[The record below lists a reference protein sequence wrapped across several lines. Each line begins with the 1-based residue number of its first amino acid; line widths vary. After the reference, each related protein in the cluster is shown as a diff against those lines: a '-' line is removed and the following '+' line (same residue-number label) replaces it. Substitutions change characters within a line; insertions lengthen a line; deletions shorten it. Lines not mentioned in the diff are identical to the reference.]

1 MNAAHHHEG
10 HEGHGP
16 EAHDACLVALEKLQ
30 EFLHHEL
37 DSCTEDGIRR
47 HLAACDSCLETFDLE
62 QTITMLVKRCH
73 PEQQAS
79 ADLRM
84 RVMKMSV
91 TMHDPGAT
99 TA

>member
-1 MNAAHHHEG
+1 M
-10 HEGHGP
+10 
-16 EAHDACLVALEKLQ
+16 ALDKLQ

-91 TMHDPGAT
+91 SMHDPGAT